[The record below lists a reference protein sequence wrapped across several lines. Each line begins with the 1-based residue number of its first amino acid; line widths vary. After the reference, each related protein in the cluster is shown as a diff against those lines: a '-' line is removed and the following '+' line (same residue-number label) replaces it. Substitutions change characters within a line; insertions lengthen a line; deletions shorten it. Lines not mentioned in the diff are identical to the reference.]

1 MKCFHKTLTISIEVV
16 VLYVDL
22 LGTCW
27 SFYKCGLRFRPSDVN
42 NRGCFV
48 CVYIVCLGPP
58 NEQTDT
64 SYLITTLSFKFCLC
78 LMCP

>member
-1 MKCFHKTLTISIEVV
+1 LTISIEVV

-22 LGTCW
+22 LGKCW

-48 CVYIVCLGPP
+48 CVYI
-58 NEQTDT
+58 
-64 SYLITTLSFKFCLC
+64 
-78 LMCP
+78 